1 MTLFLLY
8 HIDILPVDVVMEGC
22 FQVECAQFP
31 DLLVDLGQPIT
42 VLGLLQDVRPHT
54 QRLHQADL
62 HGAVRQH
69 GGRVQLKIVIKTQL
83 NLNQIR
89 AVWK

>member
-1 MTLFLLY
+1 MK
-8 HIDILPVDVVMEGC
+8 GC
-22 FQVECAQFP
+22 LQVECAQFP
-31 DLLVDLGQPIT
+31 DLLVHLGQPVP
-42 VLGLLQDVRPHT
+42 VLGLLQDVCPHT

-69 GGRVQLKIVIKTQL
+69 SGRVQLKIVIQTQF

-89 AVWK
+89 AVWKQFISSKRVLN

>member
-1 MTLFLLY
+1 
-8 HIDILPVDVVMEGC
+8 MEGC

>member
-1 MTLFLLY
+1 
-8 HIDILPVDVVMEGC
+8 MEGC

-31 DLLVDLGQPIT
+31 DLLVHLGQPIT

-54 QRLHQADL
+54 QRLHQTDL
-62 HGAVRQH
+62 HSAVRQH
-69 GGRVQLKIVIKTQL
+69 GGRVQLKIVIKAQL

-89 AVWK
+89 AVWE